1 MIRSASFW
9 IFVLVGANAFL
20 AYWDNYN
27 LLFPIFLCGALFVI
41 VRAWSQWRGWPR
53 QRWLAAGSVIIGL
66 FALLAVLEAGLRLTG
81 KGATYLEKVGQGWKS
96 PYADPE
102 PNRKWFHL
110 WTPNIHFP
118 AGRSE
123 FSYVKKTNGEGLPDT
138 LDYSVQKPDSVY
150 RIIALGDS
158 FTEGV
163 GAPQDSAWPQRL
175 CGMLRETYPQGVE
188 VINAGVSGSD
198 PVYQLALLR
207 ERLAKYRPDQV
218 VMMVNNS
225 DVEDLIT
232 RGGKERFQPDSV
244 VHFRKGPWF
253 EPIYRSSYVF
263 RALMHG
269 LLRMDQL
276 YLTPRARRL
285 ADERAAAELA
295 ATAREAHGF
304 CSARGCRFTL
314 VFQPLVNEMHGDSAR
329 LAQAIGKSLTDNG
342 VDVLYLLDCFRDLGD
357 MLGENTAR
365 FSWPIDQHYN
375 SLGYERVAR
384 CIVPACSSR

>member
-1 MIRSASFW
+1 MTRSVPFW
-9 IFVLVGANAFL
+9 FSVLIGLNAFS
-20 AYWDNYN
+20 AYWDRYN
-27 LLFPIFLCGALFVI
+27 LLFPMFFCGVLFVL
-41 VRAWSQWRGWPR
+41 VQAWSKWRDWPR
-53 QRWLAAGSVIIGL
+53 QRWLAAGSAVLGL
-66 FALLAVLEAGLRLTG
+66 FVLMAVLEAGLRLTG

-96 PYADPE
+96 PYSDPE
-102 PNRKWFHL
+102 PERGWFHL
-110 WTPNIHFP
+110 WTPNIRFP

-123 FSYVKKTNGEGLPDT
+123 FSYVKKTNGEGLADS
-138 LDYSVQKPDSVY
+138 LDYAPEKPDSIY

-163 GAPQDSAWPQRL
+163 GAPQDSAWPQLLR
-175 CGMLRETYPQGVE
+175 GMLRETYPKGVE

-198 PVYQLALLR
+198 PVYAFALLR

-244 VHFRKGPWF
+244 THFRKGPWF

-263 RALMHG
+263 RALLHG
-269 LLRMDQL
+269 LFRLDQL
-276 YLTPRARRL
+276 YLTPRTRRL
-285 ADERAAAELA
+285 ANERAAAELA

-329 LAQAIGKSLTDNG
+329 LAEAIGKSLTDNG
-342 VDVLYLLDCFRDLGD
+342 VDVLYLLDCFRDFGD
-357 MLGENTAR
+357 MLGENTGR
-365 FSWPIDQHYN
+365 FAWPIDQHYN
-375 SLGYERVAR
+375 GLGYERAAR
-384 CIVPACSSR
+384 CIAPRCSR